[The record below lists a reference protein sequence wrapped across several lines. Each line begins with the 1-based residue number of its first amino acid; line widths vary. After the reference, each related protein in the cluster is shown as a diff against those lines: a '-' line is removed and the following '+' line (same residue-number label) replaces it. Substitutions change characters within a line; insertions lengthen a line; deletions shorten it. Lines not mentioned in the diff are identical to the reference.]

1 MKRGP
6 TGLVVGMLQVMGAA
20 KYITLAV
27 NNHKGHRGAKIYT
40 LVVVERVS
48 Y

>member
-27 NNHKGHRGAKIYT
+27 NNHKGHRDAKIYT